1 MQTKTQPPAHPGVEF
16 AELLRQSLGGFYPA
30 SGGFTQWLD
39 RMEDRK

>member
-1 MQTKTQPPAHPGVEF
+1 MQTRTYSPAPPSPDF
-16 AELLRQSLGGFYPA
+16 AELLRQALGGFYPA